1 MNDMDFNEGM
11 MPSTNGLADPNED
24 LLGTSHTNPFDSGFD
39 AEHPFPTYEQLRNA
53 GFSSEVA
60 HNMIDGLDHAYSQ
73 KELYHVL
80 YESDDPLTA
89 YNEMMDGKVQETC
102 DKIDELVDGVEK
114 SGLLGNTETTE
125 QPSVETSHYN
135 KPSSVEASDD
145 EKEIGSCDCRSE
157 CRYNTGSTY
166 KYADYGYSD

>member
-1 MNDMDFNEGM
+1 MDYMDLNDGM
-11 MPSTNGLADPNED
+11 MPSTDGLVDPNED
-24 LLGTSHTNPFDSGFD
+24 LLGASHNSPYDSGFD

-89 YNEMMDGKVQETC
+89 YNEMMDEKVQATC
-102 DKIDELVDGVEK
+102 DKIDKMIDDVEN
-114 SGLLGNTETTE
+114 SVLLGNSTTE
-125 QPSVETSHYN
+125 LQPNDEVSHYN
-135 KPSSVEASDD
+135 QPSTVETDD
-145 EKEIGSCDCRSE
+145 DDKELGSCDCRSE
-157 CRYNTGSTY
+157 CKYNTGSTF

>member
-1 MNDMDFNEGM
+1 MDNMDFNDGM
-11 MPSTNGLADPNED
+11 MPLPDGLVDPNED
-24 LLGTSHTNPFDSGFD
+24 LLGTFHNSPFDSGFD

-89 YNEMMDGKVQETC
+89 YNEMMDEKVQETC
-102 DKIDELVDGVEK
+102 GKIDKMIEDVEN
-114 SGLLGNTETTE
+114 SGLLGNTET
-125 QPSVETSHYN
+125 P
-135 KPSSVEASDD
+135 
-145 EKEIGSCDCRSE
+145 
-157 CRYNTGSTY
+157 
-166 KYADYGYSD
+166 

>member
-1 MNDMDFNEGM
+1 MDDMNFNEGI
-11 MPSTNGLADPNED
+11 MPSTDGLVNQNED
-24 LLGTSHTNPFDSGFD
+24 LLGMSHNSPFDSGFD

-60 HNMIDGLDHAYSQ
+60 HNMIDGHDHAYSQ

-89 YNEMMDGKVQETC
+89 YNEMMYGKVQETC
-102 DKIDELVDGVEK
+102 EKTDEMVDDVDK
-114 SGLLGNTETTE
+114 SGLLGNTETAE
-125 QPSVETSHYN
+125 QPSVKPSHYN
-135 KPSSVEASDD
+135 EPSFVEKTDD
-145 EKEIGSCDCRSE
+145 EKEIGTCDCRAE

-166 KYADYGYSD
+166 KYADYGYSH